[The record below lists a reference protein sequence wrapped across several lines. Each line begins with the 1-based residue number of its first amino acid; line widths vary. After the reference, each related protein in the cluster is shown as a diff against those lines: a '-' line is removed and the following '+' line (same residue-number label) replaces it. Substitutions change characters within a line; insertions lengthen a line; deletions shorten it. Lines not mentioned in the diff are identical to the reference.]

1 MKLIHISDLHLGLIL
16 NGFDMKEDQQY
27 ILDQIIQII
36 SGQNV
41 DGVIIAGDIY
51 DKSSP
56 PAEAVSMFSRFLAN
70 ISNMGKNIYMI
81 SGNHDSAERIN
92 YGKEVFCNSG
102 VYISDLYNG
111 HVEPVK
117 AEDEFGPINIYLLPF
132 IKPALV
138 RHAFPNRRIDNYTA
152 ALRTAVD
159 AMDVDTSVRNILVT
173 HQFVS
178 GAAVCDSDCQMSLI
192 VGTTEDVD
200 AAVFAPFDYTA
211 LGHLHRPQNVG
222 TDRIRYCGTP
232 LKYSFSEA
240 DHQKSV
246 TVVNLGPKGDVH
258 IETVPLKPLH
268 DLVRIS
274 GDFETVFRPANY
286 PDISPDDYIEV
297 ILNEENDIPDAITRL
312 RSVYPNI
319 MKLSYRSSRTA
330 ADNAIIIGDAD
341 ETKSPLELFAEF
353 YETMNQQPLSDKQ
366 HDLMN
371 EIINDIWSEHETA

>member
-16 NGFDMKEDQQY
+16 NGFDLKDDQQY
-27 ILDQIIQII
+27 ILGQIEQIIA
-36 SGQNV
+36 GQDA

-51 DKSSP
+51 DKPNP
-56 PAEAVSMFSRFLAN
+56 PADAVSMFSRFLAN

-111 HVEPVK
+111 EVEPVK
-117 AEDEFGPINIYLLPF
+117 VEDEFGPVNIYLLPF

-138 RHAFPNRRIDNYTA
+138 RHAFPDKRIDNYTA
-152 ALRTAVD
+152 ALRTAVE

-258 IETVPLKPLH
+258 IETVPLNPLH

-297 ILNEENDIPDAITRL
+297 ILHEENDIPDAITRL
-312 RSVYPNI
+312 RTVYPNI
-319 MKLSYRSSRTA
+319 MKLTYNNSRTA
-330 ADNAIIIGDAD
+330 NAGFAIIGDAD
-341 ETKSPLELFAEF
+341 ESKSPAELFDEF
-353 YETMNQQPLSDKQ
+353 YQ
-366 HDLMN
+366 LMN
-371 EIINDIWSEHETA
+371 GTDISETQHSVMSDIINEIWSDDETA